1 MKPKFDSLVDE
12 RDSDRRPDNRDLR
25 GCEDVCTTSADAE
38 TSNISPGEDN
48 LLREMVEG
56 TSGIDVRT
64 DDIPRIG
71 SVGTVDVLDNA
82 ASRIEHTEKVRNI
95 DDGLTI
101 EQIDEIS
108 EGLKQLTPGDLKNLR
123 YLRGDLVE
131 TERGGKG
138 KPVIVTDLRNLREF
152 YCQSIRE
159 CAELLGVDRNIVSMA
174 VRGKIRQI
182 GNYQVTL
189 KNNSDG
195 ILIL

>member
-1 MKPKFDSLVDE
+1 MKPGFDSCC
-12 RDSDRRPDNRDLR
+12 SDRYSSERPDKSDF
-25 GCEDVCTTSADAE
+25 GCQADVRAASTDAE
-38 TSNISPGEDN
+38 SANISPGEEN
-48 LLREMVEG
+48 ILREVVNG
-56 TSGIDVRT
+56 TSKIDVRT
-64 DDIPRIG
+64 DDIPKVDY
-71 SVGTVDVLDNA
+71 VGTVDVLDDA

-95 DDGLTI
+95 GEGLTI

-138 KPVIVTDLRNLREF
+138 KPVIVTDMRNLREF

-189 KNNSDG
+189 KNDSDG